1 MTHHLHVAAAC
12 NASYALALATM
23 LASLTSN
30 LGQSRIAHVYILQR
44 DINDDLKKKIGD
56 SINSER
62 IKLCWINIDDGRLAS
77 LKNTIRRFD
86 TVSLESYY
94 RLLLPEML
102 PPNLDKVIYLDCDLV
117 VTRDLGELWDLD
129 VEGTYLLASPELLP
143 TSRFVSS
150 SNGIRL
156 YRGLRLPD
164 DLKFFNSGVMVI
176 NLRHWRDN
184 YLFLRALIYILEAG
198 QDLRWHDQEALN
210 AVLAG
215 EWRELDPTWN
225 VTMHIFGR
233 TLKPDLVPDLK
244 NDPFI
249 VHFNSAIK
257 PWHPAQRFKSPGP
270 ARHFLSIHAATY
282 NTFYHQRRL
291 NRRPLYKE
299 LRSASFDAWKT
310 GCGVYVTMP
319 GRVVFRSV

>member
-1 MTHHLHVAAAC
+1 
-12 NASYALALATM
+12 
-23 LASLTSN
+23 
-30 LGQSRIAHVYILQR
+30 
-44 DINDDLKKKIGD
+44 
-56 SINSER
+56 
-62 IKLCWINIDDGRLAS
+62 
-77 LKNTIRRFD
+77 
-86 TVSLESYY
+86 
-94 RLLLPEML
+94 
-102 PPNLDKVIYLDCDLV
+102 
-117 VTRDLGELWDLD
+117 
-129 VEGTYLLASPELLP
+129 
-143 TSRFVSS
+143 
-150 SNGIRL
+150 
-156 YRGLRLPD
+156 
-164 DLKFFNSGVMVI
+164 MVI

-310 GCGVYVTMP
+310 QILATQVFGCGVYVTMP